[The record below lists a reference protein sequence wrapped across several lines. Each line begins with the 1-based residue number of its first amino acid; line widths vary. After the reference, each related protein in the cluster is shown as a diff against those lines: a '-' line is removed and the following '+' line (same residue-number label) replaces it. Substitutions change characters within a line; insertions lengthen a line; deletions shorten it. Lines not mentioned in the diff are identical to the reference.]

1 MMWKYEVISIL
12 TNVDTD
18 SQSVILKISRALTL
32 QKILFYLLQ

>member
-18 SQSVILKISRALTL
+18 SQSVILKISRALTF
-32 QKILFYLLQ
+32 QKTLFYLL